1 MPIDIIMPDLGL
13 GSEPVA
19 VSLWLVDVG
28 AVVSRGDRLLEVTAD
43 GVTVDIPSPAGG
55 TLRAV
60 FVYEDDRV
68 TPGMRLGTIETVT
81 PEGERGTSVP
91 R

>member
-1 MPIDIIMPDLGL
+1 MQTDIVMPDLGL

-28 AVVSRGDRLLEVTAD
+28 AVVSRGDRLLEVAAD

-55 TLRAV
+55 TLKVV

-68 TPGMRLGTIETVT
+68 TPGMRLGTIEVL
-81 PEGERGTSVP
+81 GK
-91 R
+91 

>member
-1 MPIDIIMPDLGL
+1 MQTDIVMPDLGL

-28 AVVSRGDRLLEVTAD
+28 AVVSRGDRLLEVAAD

-55 TLRAV
+55 TLQAV

-68 TPGMRLGTIETVT
+68 TPGMRLGTIEVL
-81 PEGERGTSVP
+81 GK
-91 R
+91 